1 MDGFDHALASSARLL
16 RGTIGATWMKRS
28 NIIEAIEH
36 ESKTSIFQLLVEL
49 GGNGDGRAS
58 LLKNWFCPS
67 YLSSF
72 DSSQVSQAHFDL
84 SSMKIRWTK
93 D

>member
-1 MDGFDHALASSARLL
+1 MVVKQVKGKLLPEILRLRHCL
-16 RGTIGATWMKRS
+16 VRGWINRS

-84 SSMKIRWTK
+84 SSIGTF
-93 D
+93 